1 MNTPVIFQFSIN
13 ITGHGTTNT
22 VTVFSSVIRHQ
33 DNNWSA
39 MKADA
44 ERNARQR
51 VSQKF
56 PQPFF
61 TITDVVG
68 VEMSHD
74 GVIIIE

>member
-13 ITGHGTTNT
+13 VTGRSITNT
-22 VTVFSSVIRHQ
+22 MTVFSSVIRRP
-33 DNNWSA
+33 DNNWMA

-68 VEMSHD
+68 IEMSHD
-74 GVIIIE
+74 GVIIVE